1 MPSPWYFLISIQN
14 QLQHSYPLWSIFDTL
29 DNEPMGKYRIRN
41 VQLAASG
48 RHRTFTLRRQS

>member
-1 MPSPWYFLISIQN
+1 
-14 QLQHSYPLWSIFDTL
+14 LQHSYPLWSIFDTL